1 MALRWLPV
9 PGGLLPRSSY
19 VEGWLPISLAS
30 RAQLCLFVTMCIFT
44 CTGQR
49 AATHLGQ
56 VALGQHQEEY
66 FSGPWPQA
74 VLKQFQ
80 EEPAALGKEVEV
92 WNTGLDL
99 PYEELGPSL
108 VEKCDPLRAFPLGPK
123 ALPSLSSSEYR
134 SSLAPSSGDRLSP
147 QLCGQ
152 GARSCCLTQP
162 QGIHNR
168 WFPLK
173 SAT

>member
-1 MALRWLPV
+1 MLDPYAKDRMGPRQAAACQVTDSCPGAGGQAAGRTGESLA
-9 PGGLLPRSSY
+9 GGLSELSHLVLPS
-19 VEGWLPISLAS
+19 
-30 RAQLCLFVTMCIFT
+30 
-44 CTGQR
+44 
-49 AATHLGQ
+49 Q

-162 QGIHNR
+162 QGIRNR